1 MGTSEC
7 KTHYL
12 GSFKNGVDSCKIL
25 TLKMNEKDVKLV
37 SPRFLYNHFKLSV
50 NYSWFEHVKKLPQ

>member
-37 SPRFLYNHFKLSV
+37 SPRFLYNHFK
-50 NYSWFEHVKKLPQ
+50 